1 MIKMTHKLFLKFS
14 EKQEFLDSE
23 IREKHDIS
31 SDEWLEDLDINHKLA
46 LRGEVAEFINEARNL
61 WKYWK
66 KKKPNMDQLI
76 DEAVDVIHFLHLM
89 MNKRHFDL
97 NWKVAYL
104 NKRIEHFR
112 ALTIRGPHEKT
123 FEKIEPDYRK
133 YLNLMYN
140 ADTNEDLIDTYAI
153 LLVVLDYY
161 CFTLED
167 IEKAYDKK
175 NEENRQRQESG
186 Y

>member
-1 MIKMTHKLFLKFS
+1 MIKMTDELFKKLTD
-14 EKQEFLDSE
+14 KQEILDTE

-31 SDEWLEDLDINHKLA
+31 PDNWLEDLDINHKLA
-46 LRGEVAEFINEARNL
+46 LRGEVSEFINEARDL

-89 MNKRHFDL
+89 MNKREFEIR
-97 NWKVAYL
+97 WKVTYL
-104 NKRIEHFR
+104 NRRIEHFR
-112 ALTIRGPHEKT
+112 ALTYRGPHEKT

-133 YLNLMYN
+133 YLNYMYN
-140 ADTNEDLIDTYAI
+140 VDTNEDLIDTYAI

>member
-1 MIKMTHKLFLKFS
+1 MTKGLFTKLTD
-14 EKQEFLDSE
+14 KQEVLDAE

-31 SDEWLEDLDINHKLA
+31 SDDWLEYLDINHKLA
-46 LRGEVAEFINEARNL
+46 LRGEVAEFINEARDQ

-112 ALTIRGPHEKT
+112 ALTYRGRNEKT

-133 YLNLMYN
+133 YLNYMYN
-140 ADTNEDLIDTYAI
+140 VDTNEDLIDTYAI

-161 CFTLED
+161 NFTLQD
-167 IEKAYDKK
+167 IETAYDTKHK
-175 NEENRQRQESG
+175 LNRLRQESN